1 MNNYELYA
9 RTLAKIEALE
19 EELAEATSHLN
30 LSWNACTAT
39 ANAMIIIDR
48 NFRSQIIGTSYS
60 LKKIC
65 KSAEEGQKLIDEEMN
80 LEE

>member
-19 EELAEATSHLN
+19 EELSEAKRHLN
-30 LSWNACTAT
+30 LSWNACKQDIET
-39 ANAMIIIDR
+39 

-60 LKKIC
+60 LKKIH
-65 KSAEEGQKLIDEEMN
+65 KSAEEAQKLIVEEMD
-80 LEE
+80 LKE

>member
-1 MNNYELYA
+1 MDNYELYA

-19 EELAEATSHLN
+19 EELAEAKRHLN
-30 LSWNACTAT
+30 LSWNACKQD
-39 ANAMIIIDR
+39 IDR

-65 KSAEEGQKLIDEEMN
+65 KSAEEGKALIDKEIN